1 MAVTTTGLIL
11 AAQGVQGAAGV
22 AGAYNRASALK
33 AQGGHEESISNW
45 NASQL
50 DAQARDAISLGDSAA
65 ARVRGGDV
73 SRMVAKQ
80 RTAAAGQGVDVSHG
94 SAAQGQA
101 SSAAMGALD
110 ALTIRNNAA
119 REALGFKGQAIGERY
134 KGRLSRIS
142 GDTEARGSMI
152 SGGMGLAKELMGMA
166 QTWKEDPYFYES
178 SRPPKESD
186 RSFVESFGADY
197 KRSKK

>member
-22 AGAYNRASALK
+22 ASAYTRASALRS
-33 AQGGHEESISNW
+33 QGRHEESMSKW
-45 NASQL
+45 NAGQADL
-50 DAQARDAISLGDSAA
+50 QAQDAIMLGDSAA

-73 SRMVAKQ
+73 KRLVSQQ
-80 RTAAAGQGVDVSHG
+80 RVAAAGQGVDVSHG
-94 SAAQGQA
+94 SAAQAQA

-119 REALGFKGQAIGERY
+119 REALGFRGQAIGERY
-134 KGRLSRIS
+134 KGRLARIS
-142 GDTEARGSMI
+142 GDVEARGSMI
-152 SGGMGLAKELMGMA
+152 QGGMGLAKELMGMSA
-166 QTWKEDPYFYES
+166 TWKEEPYFFES
-178 SRPPKESD
+178 SKQKESD

-197 KRSKK
+197 TRSKK